1 MLINKGAN
9 FVASGKRLT
18 RHVVPHNTNLAEEP
32 DLWTL
37 VEGRG
42 LRVTDSTGRT
52 YLDLAAGGT
61 RANAV
66 GWGREEI
73 AEAMYDQAK
82 KLHYFTPADSHN
94 AAAVKFAAILSELMP
109 GDLSMAFFVCDG
121 SEAVETAFKLAK
133 QYNYYRGLPR
143 KYKIISRRDAYH
155 GTTMGALSAMGA
167 NHPLRRVMDPLVPG
181 YLFVE
186 RPYCYRCPYG
196 KDYPNCD
203 IDCAQALEKLI
214 LDEGPEQVAAFIAEP
229 IMQMGGC
236 VIPPPEYFPM
246 IREICEKH
254 DVLLIDDEVITGF
267 GRTGKMFGIEH
278 FGVVPD
284 IMVMAKQLT
293 SGYVPMGAA
302 VTKPSVIGEFPV
314 FRHIHTYGGH
324 PVACRAAA
332 VNLEIIKREGL
343 VENAREMGEYFLDGL
358 KELERH
364 PIVGEVR
371 GIGLWLGI
379 EFVQDKKTKARFPED
394 NNPALRIV
402 KRIREKGAFCR
413 PSMQSIEIA
422 PALIITRSDIDE
434 AVKIIEEA
442 IVEEVQ
448 FLGM

>member
-1 MLINKGAN
+1 
-9 FVASGKRLT
+9 
-18 RHVVPHNTNLAEEP
+18 
-32 DLWTL
+32 
-37 VEGRG
+37 
-42 LRVTDSTGRT
+42 
-52 YLDLAAGGT
+52 
-61 RANAV
+61 
-66 GWGREEI
+66 
-73 AEAMYDQAK
+73 
-82 KLHYFTPADSHN
+82 
-94 AAAVKFAAILSELMP
+94 
-109 GDLSMAFFVCDG
+109 
-121 SEAVETAFKLAK
+121 
-133 QYNYYRGLPR
+133 
-143 KYKIISRRDAYH
+143 
-155 GTTMGALSAMGA
+155 
-167 NHPLRRVMDPLVPG
+167 
-181 YLFVE
+181 
-186 RPYCYRCPYG
+186 
-196 KDYPNCD
+196 
-203 IDCAQALEKLI
+203 
-214 LDEGPEQVAAFIAEP
+214 VAAFIAEP

-293 SGYVPMGAA
+293 SGYVPIGAA

>member
-1 MLINKGAN
+1 MLISKGEN
-9 FVASGKRLT
+9 FVAGSKKPS
-18 RHVVPHNTNLAEEP
+18 RHVIPHNTNLAEEP

-37 VEGRG
+37 VEGKG
-42 LRVTDSTGRT
+42 IRVADSTGRT

-73 AEAMYDQAK
+73 AQAMYEQAK
-82 KLHYFTPADSHN
+82 KLHYFTPVESHN
-94 AAAVKFAAILSELMP
+94 SAAVEFAATLSELTP
-109 GDLSMAFFVCDG
+109 GELSTAFFVCDG

-143 KYKIISRRDAYH
+143 KYKIISRRDSYH

-167 NHPLRRVMDPLVPG
+167 NHPLRRIMDPLVPG
-181 YLFVE
+181 YLFVD

-196 KDYPNCD
+196 REYPNCS
-203 IDCAQALEKLI
+203 IDCARALEKLI
-214 LDEGPEQVAAFIAEP
+214 LDEGPEQVAAFIAES

-246 IREICEKH
+246 IREICDKY
-254 DVLLIDDEVITGF
+254 DVLFIDDEVITGF

-314 FRHIHTYGGH
+314 FRHIHTYGAH
-324 PVACRAAA
+324 PVACKAAS
-332 VNLEIIKREGL
+332 VNLEIIKREEL
-343 VENAREMGEYFLDGL
+343 VENAREMGEYFLNGL
-358 KELERH
+358 KELEKQ

-379 EFVQDKKTKARFPED
+379 EFVQDKKTKARFPEE
-394 NNPALRIV
+394 NNPAPRIV

-413 PSMQSIEIA
+413 PSVQSIEIA

-434 AVKIIEEA
+434 ALRILEEA
-442 IVEEVQ
+442 IADEVR
-448 FLGM
+448 FLGL